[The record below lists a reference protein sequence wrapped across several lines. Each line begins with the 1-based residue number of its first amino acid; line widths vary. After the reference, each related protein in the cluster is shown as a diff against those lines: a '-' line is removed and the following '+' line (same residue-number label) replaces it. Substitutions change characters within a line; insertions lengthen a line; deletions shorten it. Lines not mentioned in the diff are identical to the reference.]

1 MFLSNLL
8 KNNDITT
15 IKYRLNANKTD
26 EMLILILKIIS
37 FLSRLSDNIFIL
49 VINTAGDDDVKQEEI
64 DWSVSQSKENFAAV
78 FTVLNCYSVGKAEN
92 I

>member
-15 IKYRLNANKTD
+15 IKNRLNANKTD
-26 EMLILILKIIS
+26 EMLILILKRCGIKVD
-37 FLSRLSDNIFIL
+37 LSDNIFIST
-49 VINTAGDDDVKQEEI
+49 VKADDYNTAKQEEI
-64 DWSVSQSKENFAAV
+64 HCSVSQSKEIIAAI
-78 FTVLNCYSVGKAEN
+78 FLVLQYYSIEKTEN